1 MAVVTSGAVVRMRRP
16 GVMPVRVPGRRT
28 GRSGFVEDEVSLTA
42 HVRDVLD
49 NTTPRCADVIG
60 GKVTGCR
67 KIHDG
72 AGSCLILEDMDTE
85 NGSTRALAQ
94 GLAGYVRAVAEE
106 LGVPTEGTGF
116 EISDTATAYLGLAR
130 RWSERPGRDLM
141 LVWSEQHGWSIAVE
155 VDPTE
160 APIVVAHLGG
170 DDLVPTPRAVAQF
183 VTDVL
188 AGRRS
193 AGRRPTFPAVN
204 NRDSLAERLNRYVTA
219 FS

>member
-1 MAVVTSGAVVRMRRP
+1 L
-16 GVMPVRVPGRRT
+16 
-28 GRSGFVEDEVSLTA
+28 GFVENEVSLTA
-42 HVRDVLD
+42 HVRDFLD
-49 NTTPRCADVIG
+49 NTTLRLYRRDRWKI
-60 GKVTGCR
+60 TGCG

-72 AGSCLILEDMDTE
+72 AGLCLILEDMDTE

-106 LGVPTEGTGF
+106 IGVPTEGTGF

-141 LVWSEQHGWSIAVE
+141 LVWSEQHGWSVAVE

-160 APIVVAHLGG
+160 APMVVAHLGG

-188 AGRRS
+188 AD
-193 AGRRPTFPAVN
+193 RRPAERCQTFPAISD
-204 NRDSLAERLNRYVTA
+204 RDSLAERLNRYVTA